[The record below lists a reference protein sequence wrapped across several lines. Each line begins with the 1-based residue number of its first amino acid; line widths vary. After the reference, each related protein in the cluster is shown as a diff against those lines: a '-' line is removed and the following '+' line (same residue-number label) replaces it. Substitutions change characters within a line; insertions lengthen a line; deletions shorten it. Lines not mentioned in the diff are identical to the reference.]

1 MSEFSQPAPD
11 SESEPQVTR
20 IEYESRPAKKPR
32 IWPLRKLEQEP
43 QPPTVP
49 STPLPKLVNR
59 NTDLELSEQ
68 KTHMPGPM
76 EKATGTMS
84 ISPSPVWGCPSKG
97 RIMDGLH
104 FHYSRKCITC
114 GEKLPNDTGCAIYGP
129 LPPENLSEQT
139 LNDMDDMPDSQLPCE
154 MCGFYECGCLGGS
167 LDAADPYVARW
178 RLHVRRGGTRPV
190 LSDLQEAHGGG
201 GSGPV
206 HQPLGVLKCSFKLF
220 VQARKQPRLHVSE
233 HASTF
238 SRPYLINSCRKNN
251 FAGLVLVKQFE
262 LPLARCGASN

>member
-1 MSEFSQPAPD
+1 LPSGTHPFAFAMSEFSQPAPD

-20 IEYESRPAKKPR
+20 IE
-32 IWPLRKLEQEP
+32 QE
-43 QPPTVP
+43 P

-114 GEKLPNDTGCAIYGP
+114 GEKLPNDKGCAIYGP

-154 MCGFYECGCLGGS
+154 MCGFYECGCSGGS
-167 LDAADPYVARW
+167 WHGCVQ
-178 RLHVRRGGTRPV
+178 GTFT
-190 LSDLQEAHGGG
+190 EG
-201 GSGPV
+201 
-206 HQPLGVLKCSFKLF
+206 
-220 VQARKQPRLHVSE
+220 
-233 HASTF
+233 
-238 SRPYLINSCRKNN
+238 
-251 FAGLVLVKQFE
+251 
-262 LPLARCGASN
+262 